1 MQTVEVIALDGPSG
15 AGKSTTARRVAEA
28 LGWNYLDTGGMY
40 RCVALAVT
48 RAGLELGDPKMP
60 EVAAK
65 AIIEQ
70 KGTRLFLD
78 GEDVS
83 EAIRTPEITKLV
95 SPLSADAA
103 VRDVLV
109 AQQRRIGAKGG
120 WVVDGRD
127 IGTVVFP
134 NACCKVFLIATVEAR
149 ASRRYRELEAKGVK
163 TTIEEV
169 QQDLAQRDHQDS
181 TRAVAPLRKAE
192 DAWELDNG
200 HLSIHEVVEQIVL
213 HHRSHA

>member
-1 MQTVEVIALDGPSG
+1 MAKLHVIALDGPSG

-28 LGWNYLDTGGMY
+28 LGWSYLDTGGMY

-48 RAGLELGDPKMP
+48 RAGVQLGDPRVP

-65 AIIEQ
+65 AVIEQ

-83 EAIRTPEITKLV
+83 DAIRTPEITKLV

-103 VRDVLV
+103 VREVLV
-109 AQQRRIGAKGG
+109 AQQRRIGEQGG

-134 NACCKVFLIATVEAR
+134 NACCKVFLVATVEAR
-149 ASRRYRELEAKGVK
+149 ASRRYRELEAKGVR
-163 TTIEEV
+163 TTLEEV
-169 QQDLAQRDHQDS
+169 QRDLAQRDHQDS

-200 HLSIHEVVEQIVL
+200 HLNIHEVVEQIVL
-213 HHRSHA
+213 HHRAHA

>member
-1 MQTVEVIALDGPSG
+1 MQKVQVIALDGPSG

-28 LGWNYLDTGGMY
+28 LGWSYLDTGGMY

-48 RAGLELGDPKMP
+48 RAGLQLGDPRVP

-65 AIIEQ
+65 ATIEQ

-103 VRDVLV
+103 VREVLV
-109 AQQRRIGAKGG
+109 AQQRRIGAQGG

-134 NACCKVFLIATVEAR
+134 HACCKVYLTATVAAR
-149 ASRRYRELEAKGVK
+149 ASRRFRELEAKGVK
-163 TTIEEV
+163 TTVAEV
-169 QQDLAQRDHQDS
+169 EADLAQRDHQDM

-200 HLSIHEVVEQIVL
+200 HLSLHEVVEQIVL
-213 HHRSHA
+213 HHKGHA